1 MKKASANPYRLD
13 RTVVPVRY
21 AIDLTVDI
29 DGSSFTG
36 RQTVV
41 LKVAA
46 PLTQI
51 TLHALDL
58 KVRSAV
64 LPRAASGPLKA
75 SRITFDADKETVT
88 LHFPR
93 VVKPREAEEL
103 TLEYAGTLNDQM
115 HGFYR
120 TSYKVDGRK
129 RWGAATQFEAT
140 DARRC
145 FPCWDEPDLKATFD
159 VTLRVPKDLTALSN
173 MPAKSQRVTGDRK
186 VVVYQT
192 TPVMPTYLLCFV
204 VADLVYVAGRDKNGV
219 PIRIYTTPGKE
230 KQARFALEVAKHALV
245 YFADWFGVPYS
256 LPKLDMVALPDF
268 ASGAMENWGLVT
280 YRETALLVDPEN
292 SSVQSRQRV
301 AEVIDHELA
310 HQWFGNLVTMEW
322 WTDLWLN
329 EGFAS
334 YMGPKAVHDQFPEW
348 DIWGQFIATEYLGAL
363 REDALR
369 NTHPIEIDVQNPHEI
384 REIFDG
390 ITYSKGASVNRMLE
404 HYLTEPVLRKG
415 LNVYLKKYAFGNART
430 VDLWAVLEQVS
441 GKPVRK
447 LMAGYTRQEGFPVV
461 DVAPPA
467 GGDAR
472 HLTLSQSRFLFD
484 GGADGKRLLWSVPV
498 TASGAGGRQIGSVLL
513 DEAQRQLVLDRGAS
527 GWIKLNPGQSGFY
540 RVSYSEELLERL
552 EEALKRGALD
562 PIDALGV
569 LDDAAALS
577 RAGRLCITRA
587 LRLAEASCRQLDYN
601 VWLTLAGLLG
611 EAGTLIEG
619 EALAEDR
626 LARFARSLVRPAA
639 ARMGWQAA
647 ETDTHLSL
655 MLRPL
660 LLSRLGHYGDAGTIE
675 EARTRFRA
683 HVDGVALDPTLRS
696 AVYGIVAETG
706 GMGDYERLLALYRGA
721 ELQEE
726 KVRILRSLTR
736 SRDPQVVRSAL
747 TLALSPDVRNQD
759 TFIVLS
765 GFGPNPHARAQAWRF
780 IQDHWKELSKRFS
793 GGNVGLFSRIIEG
806 ATASF
811 SRGTEISE
819 VEVFFKAHPVRGA
832 ERAMKQAIETA
843 RSTSRWARR
852 DAGAL
857 YAWLG
862 TYASSEDRIV
872 RRTQRVAVG
881 A

>member
-1 MKKASANPYRLD
+1 MKKAQSNPYRLD
-13 RTVVPVRY
+13 RAVVPVHY
-21 AIDLTVDI
+21 AVDLTVDV
-29 DGSSFTG
+29 DGFRFTG
-36 RQTVV
+36 RQTVS
-41 LKVAA
+41 LKSSE
-46 PLTQI
+46 PLTSI
-51 TLHALDL
+51 TLHALEL
-58 KVRSAV
+58 KIRSAV
-64 LPRAASGPLKA
+64 LPRAATGPLKA
-75 SRITFDADKETVT
+75 SRITFDAQKETVT

-93 VVKPREAEEL
+93 LVKPAESAEL
-103 TLEYAGTLNDQM
+103 VLEFTGVLNDQM

-120 TSYKVDGRK
+120 TSYKVDGLQ

-159 VTLRVPKDLTALSN
+159 VTLRVPKGLTALSN
-173 MPAKSQRVTGDRK
+173 MPVKSRRLRGETQAVTFR
-186 VVVYQT
+186 T
-192 TPVMPTYLLCFV
+192 TPVMSTYLLCFV
-204 VADLVYVAGRDKNGV
+204 VAELVCVAGRDKNEV
-219 PIRIYTTPGKE
+219 PIRIYTTPGKQR
-230 KQARFALEVAKHALV
+230 QARFALEVARHALV

-404 HYLTEPVLRKG
+404 HYLTEAVLRDG
-415 LNVYLKKYAFGNART
+415 LNAYLKKYAFGNART

-447 LMAGYTRQEGFPVV
+447 LMAGYTRQEGFPLI
-461 DVAPPA
+461 DAA
-467 GGDAR
+467 GTPGNPHR
-472 HLTLSQSRFLFD
+472 LSLVQSRFIFD
-484 GGADGKRLLWSVPV
+484 GGADAKNLRWCVPVAAVGRGGRLL
-498 TASGAGGRQIGSVLL
+498 GSLLL
-513 DEAQRQLVLDRGAS
+513 DGSEAPLKLDRGEP

-540 RVSYSEELLERL
+540 RVRYSEELLERL
-552 EEALKRGALD
+552 EEALKQGQLE

-587 LRLAEASCRQLDYN
+587 LRLAEVSAGQLDYN
-601 VWLTLAGLLG
+601 VWMTLVGVMG
-611 EAGTLIEG
+611 EAGSLIEG
-619 EALAEDR
+619 QILAEDR
-626 LARFARSLVRPAA
+626 LARFARALLQPAA
-639 ARMGWQAA
+639 SRMGWRAA
-647 ETDTHLSL
+647 ATDTHLVL

-660 LLSRLGHYGDAGTIE
+660 LISRLGHYADAATIE
-675 EARTRFRA
+675 EARRRFRM
-683 HVDGVALDPTLRS
+683 HVEGSPLDPTLRS
-696 AVYGIVAETG
+696 AVYGIIAETG
-706 GMGDYERLLALYRGA
+706 GMAEYEQLLGLYR
-721 ELQEE
+721 ESPLQEE

-736 SRDPQVVRSAL
+736 SRDESVIRAA
-747 TLALSPDVRNQD
+747 LALAMSPEVRNQD

-765 GFGPNPHARAQAWRF
+765 GFGPNPYGRSQAWQFIREHWQELCERF
-780 IQDHWKELSKRFS
+780 G
-793 GGNVGLFSRIIEG
+793 GGNVGLLSRIIEG

-811 SRGTEISE
+811 TRGPEISE
-819 VEVFFKAHPVRGA
+819 AEAFFKAHPVRGA

-852 DAGAL
+852 DAEAL

-862 TYASSEDRIV
+862 SYASFEDRIV
-872 RRTQRVAVG
+872 PRVRPVAVR